1 MKVLK
6 FEKFNENVLNL
17 SKIRKFPSNM
27 YDIYKLSKKELGSYL
42 NTWFS
47 GNIQLY
53 SELKRNKV
61 KAKDPN
67 FVDFLLRDEMWIVK
81 KTDKETSSR
90 LYNRRI
96 NPISINIMCAIK
108 NPEDGLYNMKLHIHS
123 IDDSSFGI
131 WFDEKELSVLKSIRE
146 KLMKT
151 INNYD
156 EINGDE
162 LLNHCI
168 ELGAN
173 KDSIDY
179 D

>member
-1 MKVLK
+1 MKISN

-17 SKIRKFPSNM
+17 SKIRKFPTNF
-27 YDIYKLSKKELGSYL
+27 YDIYDLSKRELGNFL

-47 GNIQLY
+47 GEIQFF
-53 SELKRNKV
+53 SELKSNKV

-67 FVDFLLRDEMWIVK
+67 FIDFLLRDEMWIVK

-90 LYNRRI
+90 LYNRNI
-96 NPISINIMCAIK
+96 NPISIRILCSMK
-108 NPEDGLYNMKLHIHS
+108 NPENGLYNMKLQIHS

-179 D
+179 N